1 MSDLAIIACPECGVK
16 NRIRTYNPE
25 KIPVCAKCKAQLVNE
40 KEHVAFS
47 KFNDNLN
54 TFKDFPDFG
63 FRNKKE

>member
-1 MSDLAIIACPECGVK
+1 MNDLAIIACPECGVK

-25 KIPVCAKCKAQLVNE
+25 KTPVCGKCKSPLVTE
-40 KEHVAFS
+40 KEHAAFS

-63 FRNKKE
+63 FRNNKE

>member
-1 MSDLAIIACPECGVK
+1 MSDLAIIACPECGGK
-16 NRIRTYNPE
+16 NTIRTYNPG

-40 KEHVAFS
+40 KEHAEFS

-63 FRNKKE
+63 FRNNKE

>member
-1 MSDLAIIACPECGVK
+1 MNDLAIISCPECGVK

-25 KIPVCAKCKAQLVNE
+25 KIPVCGKCKSPLVSE
-40 KEHVAFS
+40 KEHAAFS

-63 FRNKKE
+63 FRNNKE